1 VRRLHLPGLGPTAPT
16 GATALGEGNNASAV
30 LLEEATPLLP
40 PDLADL
46 RVLKLIRADSP
57 HRSIPHADA
66 AQRQRFADEIASTAE
81 KLRARSPWF
90 KEIIPKAIALDVGAV
105 LQEPA
110 LGLEYAALSPEVR
123 AVADQEIKAAVAEA
137 ERLLPAWSFTH
148 APENYRF
155 HSDGRIRSWFDH
167 LADTTGGPR
176 PDVDGGVHLAV
187 LQRSYQ
193 ARRKLDA
200 ARATPFAKQGP
211 PPVDRYQLE
220 SGTLEGGTSASVNP
234 GIDLATQEPVVIKRL
249 KVPHGPA
256 LEHAKNEIGLM
267 QLLSDSR
274 SKHLSRL
281 RCFGFQPAAPIEQP
295 WLVMDRGGAPLSVNI
310 KQLEARPPELA
321 VGIVLHTLRGLEA
334 MHDRGVIHRDI
345 HPQNILVER
354 DAAGVEIPQSA
365 MLIDYG
371 QGVRLSHDGRW
382 HVGNGGGNPE
392 YLPPEQ
398 ITQGPTVLD
407 STADSFQCAAICA
420 ALLQGVPPFQANV
433 DLPYFSPEWSA
444 AWLAVHEK
452 GPNLSGISDPGLRAV
467 LDQALS
473 SAPADRYT
481 PAQLIEALL
490 PFAPPGFELQPRD
503 PLRLPD
509 QTLFQ
514 EANDPR
520 VMVVVA
526 GAPLWIPNPE
536 ALVAM
541 GYQGKPVRMLPE
553 GSIARLRTKPED
565 GALVKEHGEHAIYL
579 MSRGRKVWIPNPET
593 FTAMGLDWNAVRV
606 VPPGALA
613 AVPSGSLER

>member
-1 VRRLHLPGLGPTAPT
+1 MRRVHLPGLASPPPGLTP
-16 GATALGEGNNASAV
+16 LGEGNNATA
-30 LLEEATPLLP
+30 LLLDAKSPLLP

-46 RVLKLIRADSP
+46 RVLKLIKADAP
-57 HRSIPHADA
+57 GRSIPHADA

-90 KEIIPKAIALDVGAV
+90 QEIIPRAIALDVAAV

-110 LGLEYAALSPEVR
+110 QGLAYESLSPAAR

-137 ERLLPAWSFTH
+137 ERLLPAWSFTRST
-148 APENYRF
+148 ENYRF
-155 HSDGRIRSWFDH
+155 HEDGRIRSWFDH

-176 PDVDGGVHLAV
+176 PDVDGGVHIAV

-193 ARRKLDA
+193 ARKKLDA
-200 ARATPFAKQGP
+200 ARSTPSAKQGP

-234 GIDLATQEPVVIKRL
+234 GVDLKTKAPVVIKRM

-256 LEHAKNEIGLM
+256 LAHAKNEIGLM

-274 SKHLSRL
+274 SPHLARL
-281 RCFGFQPAAPIEQP
+281 HCFGFQQGAPIEQP

-310 KQLEARPPELA
+310 HALTPRPQAAA
-321 VGIVLHTLRGLEA
+321 VAIVLHALRGLQA
-334 MHDRGVIHRDI
+334 MHDRGVIHRDV

-354 DAAGVEIPQSA
+354 DASGAELPA
-365 MLIDYG
+365 RTMLIDYG
-371 QGVRLSHDGRW
+371 QGVRLAHDGRW
-382 HVGNGGGNPE
+382 HVNNGGGNPQ

-398 ITQGPTVLD
+398 LSQGATVLD
-407 STADSFQCAAICA
+407 TTADAFQCAAICA
-420 ALLQGVPPFQANV
+420 ALIQGEPPFRASI
-433 DLPYFSPEWSA
+433 DLPYFSPAWSE
-444 AWLAVHEK
+444 AWLAVHAA
-452 GPNLSGISDPGLRAV
+452 GPALSGISDPELRGV
-467 LDQALS
+467 LTKALA

-490 PFAPPGFELQPRD
+490 PFAPAALELPPRD

-509 QTLFQ
+509 RTLIQ
-514 EANDPR
+514 EANSPA
-520 VMVVVA
+520 VMVMIG
-526 GAPLWIPNPE
+526 GAPLWIPSPE
-536 ALVAM
+536 ILAKM
-541 GYQGKPVRMLPE
+541 GFQGAPIRILPE
-553 GSIARLRTKPED
+553 GSIARMRSRPED
-565 GALVKEHGEHAIYL
+565 GALVQEHGHHAIYL

-593 FTAMGLDWNAVRV
+593 FNAMGLDWNAVRV

-613 AVPSGSLER
+613 KVPDGSLER